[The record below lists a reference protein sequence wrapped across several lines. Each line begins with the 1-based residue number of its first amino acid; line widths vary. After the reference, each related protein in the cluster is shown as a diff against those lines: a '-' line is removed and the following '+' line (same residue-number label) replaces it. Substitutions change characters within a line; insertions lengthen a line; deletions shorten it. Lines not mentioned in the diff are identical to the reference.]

1 MSPLADEEDEEAA
14 EEDEADEGV
23 RLFFILSDNLRREI
37 FSPSSVNCGSSTGSK
52 IWTTFIIQ

>member
-1 MSPLADEEDEEAA
+1 MSPLADEDEEAA

-37 FSPSSVNCGSSTGSK
+37 FSPSSVNSGSSTGSK

>member
-1 MSPLADEEDEEAA
+1 MSPLADEDEEAA

-37 FSPSSVNCGSSTGSK
+37 FRPSSVNSGSSTGSK
-52 IWTTFIIQ
+52 I

>member
-37 FSPSSVNCGSSTGSK
+37 FRPSSVNSGSSTGSK
-52 IWTTFIIQ
+52 I

>member
-1 MSPLADEEDEEAA
+1 MSPLADEDEEAA

-37 FSPSSVNCGSSTGSK
+37 FSPSSVNSGSSTGSK
-52 IWTTFIIQ
+52 IWTTFIIP